1 VQQLAA
7 PAAPAR
13 PRSTSPAAPPQP
25 AAHRVPPAA
34 QPAGAGA
41 PAPAP
46 APASAPRAA
55 QPGPPSR
62 INITSKELGA
72 TRGRF
77 DGPLIGQ
84 DTLGKVLKALKAYEA
99 RTAKTPEL
107 PLARALVALTHQ
119 WLDENPAKRGKTSQ
133 QREMMIQLDME
144 AERQVGVL
152 RAEQVYFEQA
162 SSGALSGLSHGA
174 TGSATVG
181 APIAQKVVEGTSTGA
196 MAFGIGPQAEQVAAD
211 TKMNAAELAAFRI
224 FTHGDYKYINPGVE
238 QNRAWMFGQNANE
251 ILGIDPDTKP
261 DPNEPKVTD
270 TAWAP
275 LTKDADERMKAFME
289 EGQLH
294 AGVLAKAAD
303 KLPVWRGVCF
313 RGARFAPDQVST
325 SFAVGKK
332 LTYKTFAST
341 SQSKQA
347 ADKFASGK
355 GGDVAPAADRTASVL
370 VILTIRNG
378 RDIQQISAAAKG
390 EREILVLPGAE
401 FTITGI
407 NEHKT
412 GVEGTPPATHWYT
425 VTAIQSDAAAMQR
438 TPDEDKAKGI
448 EEPKTAG
455 GTALPKD
462 ALSQL
467 ALAEARKT
475 IDAAIEAEPTVTA
488 ALRATAKADGGKLA
502 GLENK
507 FKSEPSLARKIAD
520 KVRTRVTSENMQEEI
535 DKEMAKIYDAL
546 RYTITISPKKYR
558 DFAYDTLPQALQ
570 KKQMARVNHWDAWA
584 DADTYKGINQAYTF
598 TSGYPPVKVPFEV
611 QIHTDASFKMKT
623 ANHEMYEE
631 ARSSGVS
638 NERRAELNKVM
649 TDRWKGVKTPAG
661 IRNKGAR

>member
-1 VQQLAA
+1 M
-7 PAAPAR
+7 
-13 PRSTSPAAPPQP
+13 
-25 AAHRVPPAA
+25 
-34 QPAGAGA
+34 
-41 PAPAP
+41 
-46 APASAPRAA
+46 PASAPRGA
-55 QPGPPSR
+55 QPAAPSR

-77 DGPLIGQ
+77 DGPLIGR
-84 DTLGKVLKALKAYEA
+84 DTLGKVLHALKAYEA
-99 RTAKTPEL
+99 RSARTPEL
-107 PLARALVALTHQ
+107 PLAQALAALTHQ
-119 WLDENPAKRGKTSQ
+119 WLDENPAKRGTTSE
-133 QREMMIQLDME
+133 QREMIIQLDME

-152 RAEQVYFEQA
+152 RAEQLYFEQA
-162 SSGALSGLSHGA
+162 SSGALSGLGQGT
-174 TGSATVG
+174 TGSQQLGAVVG
-181 APIAQKVVEGTSTGA
+181 GQVAAGTSEKA
-196 MAFGIGPQAEQVAAD
+196 SAFGIGAKAEKVAAD
-211 TKMNAAELAAFRI
+211 SKLNPAEVAAVRI
-224 FTHGDYKYINPGVE
+224 FTLGDYKYINPGVE
-238 QNRAWMFGQNANE
+238 QNRGWMFGQNANE
-251 ILGIDPDTKP
+251 ILGTDPDAKP
-261 DPNEPKVTD
+261 DPGDPKVTD
-270 TAWAP
+270 TMWAP
-275 LTKDADERMKAFME
+275 LNKDADQRMKAFME

-313 RGARFAPDQVST
+313 RGARFAPDQVSS
-325 SFAVGKK
+325 SFGVGKK
-332 LTYKTFAST
+332 LTYKTFTST

-355 GGDVAPAADRTASVL
+355 GGDTAPAADRTASVL

-401 FTITGI
+401 FTITSI
-407 NEHKT
+407 NEHKA

-425 VTAIQSDAAAMQR
+425 ITAMQSDAAAMQR

-475 IDAAIEAEPTVTA
+475 IDAAIDAEPTVTA
-488 ALRATAKADGGKLA
+488 ALRETAKADGGKLA

-520 KVRTRVTSENMQEEI
+520 KVRTRVTSENMQDEI
-535 DKEMAKIYDAL
+535 DKEMAKIFDAL
-546 RYTITISPKKYR
+546 RYTITISPKKYK

-598 TSGYPPVKVPFEV
+598 SSGYPPVKVPFEV
-611 QIHTDASFKMKT
+611 QIHTDASFKMKS

-638 NERRAELNKVM
+638 GERRAELNKVM
-649 TDRWKGVKTPAG
+649 TDRWKKVKTPAG
-661 IRNKGAR
+661 IRNKGGT